1 MSNSPLPISLLPNVQ
16 STGLTSNDLL
26 VVVNYDVPSGTTKNI
41 TTDDFKTYI
50 TSGITNS
57 FTGGTVSGSTE
68 FTDGLTANTLNVNGV
83 NITGDYLPLSGGV
96 MDDNAIIQF
105 DNYSQLREGTYDFGG
120 QGGISQI
127 CGVGYENN
135 WQSGINHIFD
145 SNGFIRESSHCFNI
159 IPDNTFDSSLRFKV
173 GSRWILDNGDIY
185 VCSDNN
191 INTAVWDLEIND
203 TYVTGG
209 TYYTGGTIIFDY
221 NTGSDFEVS
230 GLTEDLNNA
239 IASLAEADEETIE
252 LNLTTNKIQLKEIVA
267 EATGGTRTF
276 QGDFAISGG
285 TLNLDTIGSGSPII
299 NLGLDS
305 SGFVVT
311 GTTSIPFTGNTSGDC
326 ISDIYVSNLY
336 GCSPITI
343 HDSIQ
348 NLGST
353 ASGVLSTAFGDR
365 TTASGDYSHAEGY
378 GTIASGTTS
387 HAEGSSTIASGTSS
401 HAEGYLTTANGNS
414 SHAEGD
420 STRTIGTASHA
431 EGNNTI
437 AGGEASHAEGT
448 NTTANGNSSH
458 AGGDSS
464 TASGKTSFV
473 HSTNSIVIGERSV
486 VLGGQNITGTTNDTV
501 YVPYLNIKYINSG
514 TSITNLGVDSSGNV
528 VTGTTDQTVT
538 ITGGTNIEIVGSY
551 PDFGINFTGDTF
563 TGLTVGVTQITS
575 GTSGSILFEGSGNVL
590 QESTSLVWDNT
601 NSTLGIGASP
611 SSATTLDVRSKDV
624 LTTSIPFRVRNNA
637 NTVNFLT
644 VNNYGEVFSNGLV
657 GTTSNTFFGEGN
669 GRSITTGGS
678 NTSFGY
684 NTFFSNNTGAGNSV
698 FGTSS
703 LLNNLSGNFNSAF
716 GSNALQVNIIGNNN
730 SAFGS
735 NALLNNTDNNNS
747 AFGFEALKN
756 NTTGQKNTAVGQG
769 SLVANLS
776 GINNTAVGANSLQS
790 NTTGIENISVGRNSL
805 FSSITGSSNTSIG
818 VNSLAHV
825 TIGGS
830 NIALGNDAGRRKSNS
845 SNLGNTTSSIFIGVD
860 TKASDESQTNQI
872 VIGHNAVGLGS
883 NTTVIGNSS
892 TTLFRPYGNVLVD
905 GTLSATTISA
915 TTYNNLPVSGLTEGN
930 NISLT
935 NNSGNYTVAVT
946 GITNPINTYFNAGSG
961 ATLNWNVSGQST
973 NYDIT
978 LTATTTL
985 NLSNVRNGEYGTIIV
1000 RQDGVGGRTITLGT
1014 INGSGGTH
1022 RVANGGGGSIILTS
1036 NASAIDILT
1045 FTYNGSIMFWTVG
1058 NDYT

>member
-1 MSNSPLPISLLPNVQ
+1 MSNSPLPISNLPNVQ
-16 STGLTSNDLL
+16 STGLTPSDLL
-26 VVVNYDVPSGTTKNI
+26 VIVNYDVPSGTTKNI
-41 TTDDFKTYI
+41 TTDEFKTYI
-50 TSGITNS
+50 NSGITNS

-105 DNYSQLREGTYDFGG
+105 DNASQLREGVYDFGG

-173 GSRWILDNGDIY
+173 GSRWVLDNGDIY
-185 VCSDNN
+185 VCSDDNVGV
-191 INTAVWDLEIND
+191 AVWDLEIND

-209 TYYTGGTIIFDY
+209 TYFSGGTIVFDY
-221 NTGSDFEVS
+221 NIGGTFQVT
-230 GLTEDLNNA
+230 GLTEDLNNE
-239 IASLAEADEETIE
+239 IAGLAEADEETIE

-305 SGFVVT
+305 SG
-311 GTTSIPFTGNTSGDC
+311 
-326 ISDIYVSNLY
+326 
-336 GCSPITI
+336 
-343 HDSIQ
+343 
-348 NLGST
+348 
-353 ASGVLSTAFGDR
+353 
-365 TTASGDYSHAEGY
+365 E
-378 GTIASGTTS
+378 
-387 HAEGSSTIASGTSS
+387 
-401 HAEGYLTTANGNS
+401 
-414 SHAEGD
+414 
-420 STRTIGTASHA
+420 
-431 EGNNTI
+431 
-437 AGGEASHAEGT
+437 
-448 NTTANGNSSH
+448 
-458 AGGDSS
+458 
-464 TASGKTSFV
+464 
-473 HSTNSIVIGERSV
+473 
-486 VLGGQNITGTTNDTV
+486 
-501 YVPYLNIKYINSG
+501 
-514 TSITNLGVDSSGNV
+514 V

-538 ITGGTNIEIVGSY
+538 ITGGTNIEVVGSY

-703 LLNNLSGNFNSAF
+703 LLNNLSGSFNSAF

-735 NALLNNTDNNNS
+735 NALLNNTNSDNS
-747 AFGFEALKN
+747 AFGFDALKN

-769 SLVANLS
+769 SLVANIS

-790 NTTGIENISVGRNSL
+790 NTIGIENTSIGRNSL

-818 VNSLAHV
+818 VNSLAHI

-830 NIALGNDAGRRKSNS
+830 NIALGNDAGRRKSDNS
-845 SNLGNTTSSIFIGVD
+845 TLIDTTSSIFIGVN
-860 TKASDESQTNQI
+860 TRASGETQTNQI
-872 VIGHNAVGLGS
+872 VIGTSAIGLGS

-905 GTLSATTISA
+905 GALSATTVSA
-915 TTYNNLPVSGLTEGN
+915 TTYQNLPVSGLTEGS

-946 GITNPINTYFNAGSG
+946 GITNPINSYFSAGSG
-961 ATLNWNVSGQST
+961 TTVNWDVSGQST

-1014 INGSGGTH
+1014 INGPGGDH

>member
-1 MSNSPLPISLLPNVQ
+1 MSNSPLPISNLPNVQ
-16 STGLTSNDLL
+16 STGLTPNDLL
-26 VVVNYDVPSGTTKNI
+26 VVVNYDLPSGTTKNI
-41 TTDDFKTYI
+41 TTDEFKIYI
-50 TSGITNS
+50 NSGITNS
-57 FTGGTVSGSTE
+57 FTGGTISGSTE
-68 FTDGLTANTLNVNGV
+68 FTNGLTANTLSVNGV
-83 NITGDYLPLSGGV
+83 SITG
-96 MDDNAIIQF
+96 
-105 DNYSQLREGTYDFGG
+105 
-120 QGGISQI
+120 
-127 CGVGYENN
+127 
-135 WQSGINHIFD
+135 
-145 SNGFIRESSHCFNI
+145 
-159 IPDNTFDSSLRFKV
+159 
-173 GSRWILDNGDIY
+173 
-185 VCSDNN
+185 
-191 INTAVWDLEIND
+191 D

-209 TYYTGGTIIFDY
+209 TYFTGGTIIFDY
-221 NTGSDFEVS
+221 NTGSNFPVS
-230 GLTEDLNNA
+230 GLTEDLNNT
-239 IASLAEADEETIE
+239 IAGLAEADEETIE
-252 LNLTTNKIQLKEIVA
+252 LNLTTNKIQLKETVA
-267 EATGGTRTF
+267 SATGGTRTF

-305 SGFVVT
+305 SG
-311 GTTSIPFTGNTSGDC
+311 
-326 ISDIYVSNLY
+326 
-336 GCSPITI
+336 
-343 HDSIQ
+343 
-348 NLGST
+348 
-353 ASGVLSTAFGDR
+353 
-365 TTASGDYSHAEGY
+365 E
-378 GTIASGTTS
+378 
-387 HAEGSSTIASGTSS
+387 
-401 HAEGYLTTANGNS
+401 
-414 SHAEGD
+414 
-420 STRTIGTASHA
+420 
-431 EGNNTI
+431 
-437 AGGEASHAEGT
+437 
-448 NTTANGNSSH
+448 
-458 AGGDSS
+458 
-464 TASGKTSFV
+464 
-473 HSTNSIVIGERSV
+473 
-486 VLGGQNITGTTNDTV
+486 
-501 YVPYLNIKYINSG
+501 
-514 TSITNLGVDSSGNV
+514 V

-538 ITGGTNIEIVGSY
+538 ITGGTNIEVVGSY

-703 LLNNLSGNFNSAF
+703 LLNNLSGSFNSAF

-730 SAFGS
+730 SAVGS
-735 NALLNNTDNNNS
+735 NALLNNTNSDNS
-747 AFGFEALKN
+747 AFGFDALKN

-769 SLVANLS
+769 SLVANIS

-805 FSSITGSSNTSIG
+805 FSSITGSSNTSVG
-818 VNSLAHV
+818 VSSLAHI
-825 TIGGS
+825 TIGS
-830 NIALGNDAGRRKSNS
+830 NNIALGNDAGRRKSNS
-845 SNLGNTTSSIFIGVD
+845 SNLGDTTSSIFIGVD
-860 TKASDESQTNQI
+860 TKASGESQTNQI

-883 NTTVIGNSS
+883 NTTVIGNTS

-905 GTLSATTISA
+905 GALSATTISA
-915 TTYNNLPVSGLTEGN
+915 TTYQNLPVSGLTGGSN
-930 NISLT
+930 INISGS
-935 NNSGNYTVAVT
+935 SGNFTISVT
-946 GITNPINTYFNAGSG
+946 GITGGSSVNPYNNSGSG
-961 ATLNWNVSGQST
+961 TTISWDVSGTST
-973 NYDIT
+973 NYDAT

-985 NLSNVRNGEYGTIIV
+985 NLTNVRNGDFGTIII
-1000 RQDGVGGRTITLGT
+1000 RQDGVGGRTLTLGT
-1014 INGSGGTH
+1014 VNGSSTTH